1 MVERRTRGF
10 WVRVGGRKMFNSY
23 LAYASLT
30 VMALVLKASFG
41 EYAMGILAALGISS
55 ASVAYED
62 RGKQPVRA
70 SGSDAA
76 VAAAE
81 EAEK

>member
-1 MVERRTRGF
+1 MTERRQRGF

-30 VMALVLKASFG
+30 VMAMVLHASFG
-41 EYAMGILAALGISS
+41 EYAIGVLAALGIST

-62 RGKQPVRA
+62 KSKRDA
-70 SGSDAA
+70 SIDPEPGDDPPQ
-76 VAAAE
+76 E
-81 EAEK
+81 QG